1 MSTFSQSEDLRI
13 GKILEVN
20 GTTIKVELD
29 GTLRDLSRSIDGR
42 VYPIG
47 QMASI
52 VKVHFG
58 RRILFAYVRML
69 RMRSEIALEAGQ
81 QPISAADDS
90 RVLEADLFGQ
100 GTWSPID
107 KSLSFSRG
115 VEAYPLPLQAVYLTT
130 NEELE
135 KLYVSAESL
144 IEEGATSP
152 LISIGNYIGGTG
164 AECRADVD
172 KLFGH
177 HCAVLGSTG
186 SGKSGTVAAILHSVL
201 SHTTAEN
208 EPLRPRIVLID
219 PHGEYSHAFGDRA
232 KVYRAYGSAAANGDE
247 GDEGDELNLPYWLMS
262 SDEFRSLLI
271 GKTEHEATSQNNIV
285 YDALNYARMVEA
297 GIVESVGDDPIG
309 GVTPELADGKE
320 EKDRLAFD
328 KDKPLP
334 FSLAQLVTHIDK
346 VQGRKKGSTDDRTP
360 SDSIR
365 QKVEGILNK
374 LRVLQANP
382 QLDFL
387 LAELNADSP
396 NIKEVLAQFVSGPDE
411 GDQKDVRIIDIS
423 GLPNE
428 VAGPLTA
435 LIARLL
441 FQYKI
446 WQTKDERE
454 SNPILFVCEEA
465 HRYVPNQGEAQYKE
479 AQEAIRRIAK
489 EGRKYGL
496 GLMLVSQR
504 PSDVESTVLSQC
516 NSWLVMRLSNASD
529 QEHVARF
536 LPDSLVGLTKILSSL
551 TRREAIFVGEA
562 AALPSRIRVRKLS
575 KEQLPASADISFVSG
590 WSQAPTDDAALDI
603 VAKRWGVLNED

>member
-1 MSTFSQSEDLRI
+1 MSVFRQSEDLKI

-29 GTLRDLSRSIDGR
+29 GSLRDLSRSINGR

-69 RMRSEIALEAGQ
+69 RMRSELAMEAGQ
-81 QPISAADDS
+81 QPISGADDS

-100 GTWSPID
+100 GAWSPLD
-107 KSLSFSRG
+107 KSLNFSRG

-135 KLYVSAESL
+135 ELYISAESA
-144 IEEGATSP
+144 IEDGATSP
-152 LISIGNYIGGTG
+152 LVSIGNYIGGTG

-186 SGKSGTVAAILHSVL
+186 SGKSGTVAAILHAVL
-201 SHTTAEN
+201 AHRTAQGEAI
-208 EPLRPRIVLID
+208 RPRIVLID
-219 PHGEYSHAFGDRA
+219 PHAEYGKAFGERA
-232 KVYRAYGSAAANGDE
+232 EVFRAYGEAAAIGDD
-247 GDEGDELNLPYWLMS
+247 GIKLKLPYWLMS
-262 SDEFRSLLI
+262 SDEFRSLVI

-297 GIVESVGDDPIG
+297 GVVKSVGENPNG
-309 GVTPELADGKE
+309 QVVPELADGKD
-320 EKDRLAFD
+320 EKDRLSFD

-334 FSLAQLVTHIDK
+334 FSLSEFMTHIDK
-346 VQGRKKGSTDDRTP
+346 VQGRKKDKVDELPP
-360 SDSIR
+360 SDSTRKRI
-365 QKVEGILNK
+365 EGILNK
-374 LRVLQANP
+374 LRVLKANP

-387 LAELNADSP
+387 LADLDDDSP
-396 NIKEVLAQFVSGPDE
+396 NVKDVLAQFVSERE
-411 GDQKDVRIIDIS
+411 GQNQKDIRVIDIS

-428 VAGPLTA
+428 IAGPLTA
-435 LIARLL
+435 VIARLL

-446 WQTKDERE
+446 WQTKEERE
-454 SNPILFVCEEA
+454 ADPVLFVCEEA
-465 HRYVPNQGEAQYKE
+465 HRYVPNHGEAQYKE

-516 NSWLVMRLSNASD
+516 NSWLVLRLSNASD

-551 TRREAIFVGEA
+551 TRREAIFVGES
-562 AALPSRIRVRKLS
+562 AALPSRIRIRELS

-590 WSQAPTDDAALDI
+590 WSQGPTDDAALDI
-603 VAKRWGVLNED
+603 VAKRWGVISED